1 MKVHRK
7 PQPYIYLHCQLDH
20 VAPGL
25 SLLVSVCLFMLPM
38 LVLVDEHAQRRT
50 MYRMNAINQW
60 SNQRHHMTF
69 SHTPMVLPSLSNVL
83 PIMILQ
89 NRVVRLNISRQS
101 YTSSYSS
108 ASCVLPILHL
118 NLLSSLGKNVARMM
132 VVLLL
137 LLSGDIETNPGPVG
151 EFLCLA

>member
-38 LVLVDEHAQRRT
+38 LVLVDEHTQLRT
-50 MYRMNAINQW
+50 MYCMNAISQW

-69 SHTPMVLPSLSNVL
+69 SHTPLVLPSLNNVL

-108 ASCVLPILHL
+108 ASRVLPILHL